1 MDRSVVFTPRDPV
14 LPGGV
19 FLNCLCLLAIS
30 GCLGLLL
37 YLQEGLQLPPA
48 PLRQLQCTGVILTG
62 IGFLRNLRFGIKSA
76 HYGVA
81 LVGALLTGLLA
92 LRQISLEALAGQT
105 PTGPLLQGMHLHTW
119 AALFSLAA
127 MVTIAALL
135 GVKSAEYPATL
146 LLLQTAEKEDELRRI
161 PWGRIGVSAI
171 FLLLVG
177 AHLLASLDDCNRARC
192 AGGLLDQLMLPSL
205 QQPAAR

>member
-1 MDRSVVFTPRDPV
+1 MDRSVVFTPREPV
-14 LPGGV
+14 LPGGL

-37 YLQEGLQLPPA
+37 YLQVVLPLPPN

-62 IGFLRNLRFGIKSA
+62 IGFMRNLRFGIKSA

-92 LRQISLEALAGQT
+92 LRQISLEALAGQS

-119 AALFSLAA
+119 SALFALAA
-127 MVTIAALL
+127 ILTIAALL

-146 LLLQTAEKEDELRRI
+146 LLLQSEERQEEPRRI
-161 PWGRIGVSAI
+161 PWGRIAVSTI
-171 FLLLVG
+171 FLVLVA
-177 AHLLASLDDCNRARC
+177 AHLVASLNDCTRASC
-192 AGGLLDQLMLPSL
+192 AAGLLDRLMLPSIPL
-205 QQPAAR
+205 PKPQ